1 MAVSWLYSVFVLIN
15 TTPNDDDWKARYAES
30 LKIIEQER
38 RSLAELKV
46 RHDKLGRAYAAVK
59 EELEL
64 LKRRIHVAKAERI
77 DVSQLQLQ
85 FDELTK
91 ALDALVE
98 QAAEPVAEVTPN
110 ASESPSDTP
119 PGGGRPGP
127 KNRPKGRRSVVDEN
141 HPPDVRIRI
150 EDPAL
155 EGVAAVVGVETSYR
169 IGYERGRML
178 RIAVDRVKYEV
189 TAPGVN
195 STIVAA
201 ELPAECMSR
210 GLLAPSM
217 AAHLLVQK
225 FGSAMPF
232 YRQSKV
238 LAAAGIFIDDGTM
251 CRYAEQLGTAL
262 GGVVAAAASEARAQ
276 AFCLSTDATGAC
288 IQRTVEERQSG
299 SGRKECR
306 KGHFFVVMADQDHVF
321 FEYTPRHNSEAVCEM
336 FRGFSGYIQA
346 DANAVYH
353 AVFRGQALA
362 DKDAEKP
369 VEVACWAHAR
379 RGFWECAVT
388 SKEDDSKAML
398 LRVARVFHEEAAWT
412 KCPPEVR
419 FRERKRVLTPL
430 VNELFAWAK
439 TREGVHANNPRLE
452 RAFGYLRR
460 HEIALRRFF
469 EDGRLKL
476 SNNHSE
482 SELRKIAI
490 LRKNCLFFGSD
501 DHAEAAA
508 NLLSLIASCKLH
520 RLDPEKYLAE
530 LIHVQPQ
537 WPHKRQLELTPKYWR
552 ETRAKLDEK
561 SLEYGIGYIVVPD
574 ASGTTA

>member
-85 FDELTK
+85 FDELTT

-195 STIVAA
+195 STIV
-201 ELPAECMSR
+201 
-210 GLLAPSM
+210 
-217 AAHLLVQK
+217 
-225 FGSAMPF
+225 
-232 YRQSKV
+232 
-238 LAAAGIFIDDGTM
+238 DGTM

-288 IQRTVEERQSG
+288 IQRTGEERQSG
-299 SGRKECR
+299 SGRRECR